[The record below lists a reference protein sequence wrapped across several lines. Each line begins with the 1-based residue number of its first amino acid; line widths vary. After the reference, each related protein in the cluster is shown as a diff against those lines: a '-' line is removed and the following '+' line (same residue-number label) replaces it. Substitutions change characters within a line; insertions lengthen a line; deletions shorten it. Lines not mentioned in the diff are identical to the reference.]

1 MLNQTHLR
9 HCGNC
14 NLTTWFQPVSLGNM
28 MGIKCQTCGKRWL
41 IHYCS
46 DGHSTLG
53 ALQTSEPELLPL
65 LIDFGIKRAF
75 DAYCPGCRQAISV
88 VNATSEAVR
97 PYSTQS
103 SNFLDQ
109 LAQAMAVGMVVI
121 TAAGGGGWV
130 TRAMTGLRFF
140 YSSVV

>member
-1 MLNQTHLR
+1 MLTQTHLR
-9 HCGNC
+9 HCIGC
-14 NLTTWFQPVSLGNM
+14 GTTTHFQPVKIGNAV
-28 MGIKCQTCGKRWL
+28 GLVCLTCGRRL
-41 IHYCS
+41 VAHYCS
-46 DGHSTLG
+46 HPHSTLG

-121 TAAGGGGWV
+121 TAAGVGGWIA
-130 TRAMTGLRFF
+130 RQLR
-140 YSSVV
+140 

>member
-14 NLTTWFQPVSLGNM
+14 NLTTWFQPVSLGNVT
-28 MGIKCQTCGKRWL
+28 GIKCQTCGKRWL

-65 LIDFGIKRAF
+65 LVDFGIKKAF
-75 DAYCPGCRQAISV
+75 DAYCPGCRQAINVINS
-88 VNATSEAVR
+88 ASGAVR
-97 PYSTQS
+97 PYAPEV
-103 SNFLDQ
+103 SNTLDQ
-109 LAQAMAVGMVVI
+109 IGQLIAVGMVVV
-121 TAAGGGGWV
+121 TAVGVGGWV
-130 TRAMTGLRFF
+130 ARQLR
-140 YSSVV
+140 